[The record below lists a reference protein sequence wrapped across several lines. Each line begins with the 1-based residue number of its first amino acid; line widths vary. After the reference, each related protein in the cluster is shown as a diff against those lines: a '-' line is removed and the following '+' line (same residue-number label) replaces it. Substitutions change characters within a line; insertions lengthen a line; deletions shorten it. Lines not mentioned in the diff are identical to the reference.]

1 LLDTM
6 AARLALDQQL
16 VTIEID
22 LDDPASGERLA
33 WIYRHGTVHSQ
44 VSMGSRAVLQVHL
57 PRRLV
62 PMVGESRPRAR
73 AGGGRG

>member
-1 LLDTM
+1 V
-6 AARLALDQQL
+6 AAPLALDQQQ

-22 LDDPASGERLA
+22 LADPASGERLA

-44 VSMGSRAVLQVHL
+44 VSMGDRARLEVRL

-62 PMVGESRPRAR
+62 PMLADSQPIAR
-73 AGGGRG
+73 AGGRG